1 MSPLGRLILKVMRWG
16 LLGAAGLVAV
26 FFAIDIGKR
35 DGGFAAMTRQDLSFL
50 VILVLLFVFALWLAR
65 AISRELKG

>member
-16 LLGAAGLVAV
+16 LWVMAGLVAV
-26 FFAIDIGKR
+26 FFAIEIGKR
-35 DGGFAAMTRQDLSFL
+35 EGGLATLTRQDITFL
-50 VILVLLFVFALWLAR
+50 VILVLLFAFALWLAR